1 MLCVVYGGALGGYS
15 PASGK
20 HGHGLYQNVY
30 TDIYI
35 YIYLGIKTG
44 EMISGFVPSQLKEA
58 RLLANFRF
66 ISTTPTELGAAV
78 LTFVRHDMD

>member
-1 MLCVVYGGALGGYS
+1 MALDNYQQ
-15 PASGK
+15 K
-20 HGHGLYQNVY
+20 YLLFIVQNVLSTKY
-30 TDIYI
+30 VNLKVEDVLIVEYI
-35 YIYLGIKTG
+35 TIKTG

-66 ISTTPTELGAAV
+66 IFTTPTELGAAV

>member
-1 MLCVVYGGALGGYS
+1 MTFLKSQIFSTLHS
-15 PASGK
+15 MP
-20 HGHGLYQNVY
+20 L
-30 TDIYI
+30 
-35 YIYLGIKTG
+35 KTG

>member
-1 MLCVVYGGALGGYS
+1 MALDNYQQ
-15 PASGK
+15 K
-20 HGHGLYQNVY
+20 YLLFIVQNVLS
-30 TDIYI
+30 TLKVEDVLIVEYI
-35 YIYLGIKTG
+35 TIKTG

-66 ISTTPTELGAAV
+66 IFTTPTELGAAV